1 MVIVI
6 VLFGICIVTM
16 AVGLGILLGLA
27 DRRER
32 KSTR

>member
-6 VLFGICIVTM
+6 VLFGICIVT
-16 AVGLGILLGLA
+16 AVGLGILLWLA